1 LDPQYLPKKENRSS
15 DGSLHIYAHIHSDH
29 ARDLDTRRSVTTCA
43 IFWNGTLLSW
53 KSKMKPTVANSSME
67 AEYMALCFGAC
78 EVLGLDIAVT
88 KLICEAETYLSL

>member
-1 LDPQYLPKKENRSS
+1 
-15 DGSLHIYAHIHSDH
+15 
-29 ARDLDTRRSVTTCA
+29 
-43 IFWNGTLLSW
+43 
-53 KSKMKPTVANSSME
+53 MKPTVANSSME